1 MPPIRVA
8 TYNVL
13 SPQLAGGHVAANPLH
28 LTPDF
33 RLALVLTKLRNE
45 CALQSVICLQEVSIS
60 WLGPLHT
67 FFSAYHYAYIPGMY
81 GKRENGYMGVGI
93 AVPLT
98 HFELLEADVTCISDT
113 KPQPPAGAGVPSASP
128 ASPSPSPLSSLLRA
142 LFGCCTAPPPAAE
155 ESIYQI
161 NRKRLNQMVSVR
173 LRQSGDEGAEGHPP
187 SPTFTVS
194 CYHMP
199 CLFKNRPFMSMHC
212 ALAAQHAHRF
222 AQGGRYILA
231 GDFNIEPSSPQ
242 YKLLTTGVL
251 EGQPWQ
257 QGPEFEGDVW
267 APTVAQPLT
276 SAYAAHKGSEPAFTN
291 YSQRPF
297 MSTPFINT

>member
-1 MPPIRVA
+1 MSPIRIA

-13 SPQLAGGHVAANPLH
+13 SPLLAGGHVAADPLH
-28 LTPDF
+28 LTPAY
-33 RLALVLTKLRNE
+33 RLALVLSKLRQE
-45 CALQSVICLQEVSIS
+45 CALQSVICLQEVSTS

-98 HFELLEADVTCISDT
+98 HFELLDADVACISDT
-113 KPQPPAGAGVPSASP
+113 KPQPPAGSPLASP
-128 ASPSPSPLSSLLRA
+128 PSPPPSLLGSQFSA
-142 LFGCCTAPPPAAE
+142 LFACSSAPPAAAE
-155 ESIYQI
+155 ESIFQI
-161 NRKRLNQMVSVR
+161 SRRRLNQMVSVR
-173 LRQSGDEGAEGHPP
+173 LRRQVEGGAEGQPP
-187 SPTFTVS
+187 SPTFAVS

-199 CLFKNRPFMSMHC
+199 CLFNNRPFMTMHC

-231 GDFNIEPSSPQ
+231 GDFNVEPSSPQ

-251 EGQPWQ
+251 EGQHWQ
-257 QGPEFEGDVW
+257 QEPEFEGDAW
-267 APTVAQPLT
+267 APAVTQPLT
-276 SAYAAHKGSEPAFTN
+276 SAYAAHCGAEPAFTN

-297 MSTPFINT
+297 MDTPFKGT